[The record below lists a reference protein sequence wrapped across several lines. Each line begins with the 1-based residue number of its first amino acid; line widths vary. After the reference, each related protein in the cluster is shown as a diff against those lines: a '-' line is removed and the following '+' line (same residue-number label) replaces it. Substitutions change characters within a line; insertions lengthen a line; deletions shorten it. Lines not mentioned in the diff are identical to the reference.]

1 MKLQLSLCNFFVCS
15 FFSKEKTQI
24 PRRESFL
31 GAKVLIPKPFSFL
44 FLFLS
49 AWYVVCECYAC
60 VHSTAPTPSFLFS
73 LFPNKTKSKKKG
85 RPTQNWR
92 DRPKDE
98 GAPIPKTGNPQRKP
112 SLPYLFVSFIYF
124 TPSKATS
131 TISFLHTVKT
141 H

>member
-1 MKLQLSLCNFFVCS
+1 MFI
-15 FFSKEKTQI
+15 FSKEKTQI

-73 LFPNKTKSKKKG
+73 LFSPTKQKAKRKG
-85 RPTQNWR
+85 DQPKNWRDRPKNEGATKPEDWR

-98 GAPIPKTGNPQRKP
+98 GAPIPRTEQPQRKAFS
-112 SLPYLFVSFIYF
+112 SLSVCFISLFHSFK
-124 TPSKATS
+124 SH
-131 TISFLHTVKT
+131 LHNSLI
-141 H
+141 